1 MRHLIYALPVTLGLL
16 ATPTLA
22 KAQEFMFEPYL
33 GAGLGGFA
41 LNDGNGTN
49 FVFGGYGALGAKVA
63 DYLGFEVRVGSAG
76 GKTKLDSTLGTTVNN
91 QVGWFVS
98 YLARPQVVLAQGLRM
113 YGLLGATTL
122 NSSITATGSAKVSKT
137 NTDFSY
143 GAGLEYSPN
152 DNNLY
157 IGVEWAKYASS
168 KDHASL
174 STTTYSGMDM
184 QGYIAT
190 LNYTF

>member
-1 MRHLIYALPVTLGLL
+1 MRRFIYAIPVALGLL
-16 ATPTLA
+16 GAPHLAT
-22 KAQEFMFEPYL
+22 AQEFMFEPYV
-33 GAGLGGFA
+33 GGGVGGFA

-49 FVFGGYGALGAKVA
+49 FVFGGYGTIGAKVA
-63 DYLGFEVRVGSAG
+63 DYLGIEVRVGSAG
-76 GKTKLDSTLGTTVNN
+76 SKSKLDSTLGTTVNN

-98 YLARPQVVLAQGLRM
+98 YFARPQVVLAEGLRM

-143 GAGLEYSPN
+143 GVGLEYSPN
-152 DNNLY
+152 DNDLY

-168 KDHASL
+168 RDHASL

-184 QGYIAT
+184 QGYVAT